1 MFSIPRLSTYNKKEK
16 EMTIEPIKEKLD
28 DKIAKLNSS
37 RVYKK
42 VTPRGDLSW
51 YIKWASSVLLIIAM
65 VLTSANIHPW
75 NLYPAIVGMTGWLIV
90 GLLWHDRALI
100 VLNAISVAIYLT
112 GIVNSWFG
120 GRKRFVVFWR
130 FFFVLLNFFLEF
142 YLEV

>member
-1 MFSIPRLSTYNKKEK
+1 
-16 EMTIEPIKEKLD
+16 MTIEPIREKLD

-42 VTPRGDLSW
+42 ITPKGDLSW

-65 VLTSANIHPW
+65 VMTSVNIFPY

-100 VLNAISVAIYLT
+100 VLNAISMAIYAM
-112 GIVNSWFG
+112 GIINSWIG
-120 GRKRFVVFWR
+120 Q
-130 FFFVLLNFFLEF
+130 
-142 YLEV
+142 